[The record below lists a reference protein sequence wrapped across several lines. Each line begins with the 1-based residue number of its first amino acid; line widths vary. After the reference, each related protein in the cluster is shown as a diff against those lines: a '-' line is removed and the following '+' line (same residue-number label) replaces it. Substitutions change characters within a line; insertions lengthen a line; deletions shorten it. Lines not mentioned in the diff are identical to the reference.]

1 MTEQRAAPPP
11 AEIRAVQAE
20 VLKLARLLQRDPEG
34 LAYLQQVP
42 LDDLCALREQV
53 TESLFTQH
61 EPILRRLAASSRLLP
76 VSLVAGLSQSTFGPV
91 LSALIAGLMDPER
104 ADEVGANLPTEFVAD
119 IAVELDP
126 RRASAVIARIPAERI
141 RQVTRELARRKEY
154 VTMGRFVG
162 HLRDEALAAAINEL
176 NDEDLLETFL
186 VMEDPPDL
194 DRLAQLTDR
203 ERIHRLAALPDSPI
217 PAP

>member
-1 MTEQRAAPPP
+1 MAEQ
-11 AEIRAVQAE
+11 RAVQAE
-20 VLKLARLLQRDPEG
+20 VLKLARLLQRDPER
-34 LAYLQQVP
+34 LAYLEKVP
-42 LDDLCALREQV
+42 LDDLCTLRDQV

-61 EPILRRLAASSRLLP
+61 EAALRRLAAASRLLP
-76 VSLVAGLSQSTFGPV
+76 VSLVAGLAHSTFGPV
-91 LSALIAGLMDPER
+91 LSALIAGLMEPER
-104 ADEVGANLPTEFVAD
+104 ADEVGSHLPTEFVAD

-141 RQVTRELARRKEY
+141 RDVTRALAGRHEY

-162 HLRDEALAAAINEL
+162 HLDDEALAAAINEL
-176 NDEDLLETFL
+176 SDDDLLETFV

-194 DRLAQLTDR
+194 ERLAELTDR
-203 ERIHRLAALPDSPI
+203 QRIDRLAALPDSPI

>member
-1 MTEQRAAPPP
+1 VADEVRTAAD
-11 AEIRAVQAE
+11 ERAVQAE
-20 VLKLARLLQRDPEG
+20 ILKLARLLGRDPAQ
-34 LAYLQQVP
+34 LVYLTQVP
-42 LDDLCALREQV
+42 HDDLCTLREQV

-61 EPILRRLAASSRLLP
+61 EAVLRRLAAASRLLP
-76 VSLVAGLSQSTFGPV
+76 VSLVASLSRSTFGPV
-91 LSALIAGLMDPER
+91 LSALIAGLMEPDR

-126 RRASAVIARIPAERI
+126 RRASGVISRIPADRI
-141 RQVTRELARRKEY
+141 LQVTRELARRKEY

-162 HLRDEALAAAINEL
+162 HLDDEALAGAINEL
-176 NDEDLLETFL
+176 NDEELLETFV

-194 DRLAQLTDR
+194 ERLAELTDR
-203 ERIHRLAALPDSPI
+203 DRIERLAALPDSPI